1 MRIVGIDLGTTNS
14 VAAINGTVLQHASGT
29 ETSTV
34 LPSVVAFPPSGAVL
48 VGATAKKRRA
58 IDPKHTLYS
67 AKRLIGQRWLSAA
80 TSRFRKNYPFDLIET
95 SIGGVAL
102 RTRGGDLTPIDV
114 GTRVVSKLFVGQQ
127 SLMASVAAVVTVPA
141 SFSQEA
147 RQATLRAVEHAGITR
162 VHALE
167 EPVATAVAYT
177 TTTVTRDTRALVYDL
192 GGGTFDLALIEH
204 TAGGARIL
212 KHAGDPYLGGDD
224 IDRAI
229 GEWVSLEVLKA
240 HGWDLRSDAEVY
252 ERLLVQVERAKI
264 RLGYATAAR
273 IEMSQVDPAAPAAAE
288 GVTLTREKAS
298 ELAMPFIQ
306 RTFAIADEVLRDSGL
321 KASQIDAV
329 YLGGGA
335 TLMSAVRDG
344 IAGYFGKL
352 PRCDFD
358 PMEVVAIGASLHQ
371 PDTK

>member
-1 MRIVGIDLGTTNS
+1 MRIVGIDLGTTNT
-14 VAAINGTVLQHASGT
+14 VAAINGTVMQHASGL

-48 VGATAKKRRA
+48 VGSTAKKRRA

-67 AKRLIGQRWLSAA
+67 AKRLMGQRWLSAA
-80 TSRFRKNYPFDLIET
+80 TSRFRKQYPFDLVET
-95 SIGGVAL
+95 PIGSVAF

-114 GTRVVSKLFVGQQ
+114 GTRIVGKLFVGQQ
-127 SLMASVAAVVTVPA
+127 SLLASVTAVVTVPA
-141 SFSQEA
+141 SFSAEA

-192 GGGTFDLALIEH
+192 GGGTFDLALLEH
-204 TAGGARIL
+204 TASGTRLL

-229 GEWVSLEVLKA
+229 GEWVALEVLKG
-240 HGWDLRSDAEVY
+240 HGWDLRSNAEVY

-264 RLGYATAAR
+264 RLGFATSAR
-273 IEMSQVDPAAPAAAE
+273 IELSQVDPAAPAAAE
-288 GVTLTREKAS
+288 GVTLTREKAT
-298 ELAMPFIQ
+298 ELAMPLIQ
-306 RTFAIADEVLRDSGL
+306 RTFAIADEVLRDAGL

-329 YLGGGA
+329 YLAGGA
-335 TLMSAVRDG
+335 TLMTSVRDG

-371 PDTK
+371 PESK